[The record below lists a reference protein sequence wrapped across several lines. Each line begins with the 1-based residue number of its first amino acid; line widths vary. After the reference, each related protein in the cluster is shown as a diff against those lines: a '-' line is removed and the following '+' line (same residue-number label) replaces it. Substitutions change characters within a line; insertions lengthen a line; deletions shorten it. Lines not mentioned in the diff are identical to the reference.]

1 MNKVTILSTDKKTSD
16 YSDIFIT
23 RLVKELV
30 AEVLSFNF
38 YKKGLSLS
46 DFTKEEDAAFRDAL
60 MSDVCWEQ
68 YYIPDTKTIELV
80 YDKFLVWISL
90 DKEIKHSITVKCLD
104 DNLRFDEYCTLES
117 DSFHSLIP
125 IAIFVALTTF
135 YPVST
140 GETVTLSELK
150 ESVYKLMFNNKPDTY
165 PAGLMD
171 NILHWVD
178 RLLAFSLDSFISLIY
193 SGVSFDDGAIA
204 VPSFLL
210 PRIHPTMDIN
220 VIREAA
226 EANNG
231 IEYRGPSDRSECSVY
246 PLLVLKQDGEDVGIR
261 ELKLNIF
268 GNMQHKQNGTAAYIN
283 YAIILDLL
291 A

>member
-46 DFTKEEDAAFRDAL
+46 DFTKEEDAAFRDVL
-60 MSDVCWEQ
+60 MSNVCWEQ

-117 DSFHSLIP
+117 DLFHSLIP
-125 IAIFVALTTF
+125 IAIFTAITTF

-150 ESVYKLMFNNKPDTY
+150 ESVCKLMFNNKPDSY

-171 NILHWVD
+171 NILRWVD
-178 RLLAFSLDSFISLIY
+178 RLLAFSLDSFINLIY
-193 SGVSFDDGAIA
+193 SGVSFDNGAIA

-231 IEYRGPSDRSECSVY
+231 IEYRGRSDRSECSVY
-246 PLLVLKQDGEDVGIR
+246 PLLVLKHDGEEVSLE

-268 GNMQHKQNGTAAYIN
+268 GSIQHKHDGIASYIN